1 MATENPSLSSGPGI
15 YDGEVDN
22 TVAEHLKVDDGILV
36 GHDGSAHSGAAL
48 RCGISLAERFGRRLH
63 VVRTWAMS
71 SAPRPE
77 SWEPGYVP
85 PLADYEQAVLKSLTR
100 DVEAAGLTPGKDVEL
115 HVVHGAP
122 ARRLV
127 EASDGADLLVVARR
141 GRGGFAGLGL
151 GSVTDQV
158 IRHAA
163 CPVVVVPARGVKD
176 DLVEADRGVAEPQTK
191 P

>member
-1 MATENPSLSSGPGI
+1 
-15 YDGEVDN
+15 VD
-22 TVAEHLKVDDGILV
+22 TVAETLVVDGGILV
-36 GHDGSAHSGAAL
+36 GHDGSAHAAAAL
-48 RCGISLAERFGRRLH
+48 KCGVDLARRFGQPLH
-63 VVRTWAMS
+63 VVRTWVMS

-85 PLADYEQAVLKSLTR
+85 PMRDYEEAVRKALTR
-100 DVEAAGLTPGKDVEL
+100 DVEAGGLTPGEDVVV

-127 EASDGADLLVVARR
+127 EASAGADLLVVSRR

-158 IRHAA
+158 IRHAN
-163 CPVVVVPARGVKD
+163 CPVVVVPARGAKD
-176 DLVEADRGVAEPQTK
+176 DLVEADRGVADTER
-191 P
+191 